1 MNRSLNALYPI
12 AMAAGLAGIAGAGFA
27 ASRNHPVALAMA
39 GLIAVFF
46 AIGVWELAT
55 FRRDSRGLAAATER
69 AVPDLPELPKDWIT
83 SVPLALRGAVQM
95 RLDGQRVGLPGLAL
109 APALAGLLVLLGM
122 LGTFIGLVITLSST
136 ASALGASAD
145 LAALRSALGAPIQG
159 LGLAFSASVAGVA
172 GSAMLGLMVALARRE
187 RSAAGALLDG
197 ALLGRLRHL
206 TSAHRREFEQQ
217 AIASAAIERDNS
229 KQLEMVAQLQQ
240 FTERIAEQLSA
251 QNSLFH
257 GETSKAYAALAS
269 SVDAT
274 LRTSLAEA
282 AREAGAAI
290 QPAATAAMAAIAR
303 EAASLHERVGN
314 TVADQLT
321 ALSSRFEAGAERIA
335 HRQAEAAEAQSA
347 ALREQRELAL
357 QLLEDAG
364 AASQRAMEL
373 QGQRWASDSQTML
386 IALDTMATRHQ
397 AAQAHADQARWSSL
411 QDHLGAL
418 GEQEASARELV
429 AQTAQQF
436 ATQTQALLD
445 RVSDGHTRHLSLLA
459 ERDAQRRTEA
469 MAEANA
475 MSQQREGVE
484 RLLAMQREEAQQLL
498 LDSASRV
505 QQALTEITGQ
515 CAEQTQ
521 AGVTGLADAFT
532 RLQASQAAH
541 DAQQLAAWRAE
552 LASAGATQ
560 LQQQQV
566 LADDLLAN
574 TRSLVTQAE
583 ITSQRTLT
591 EAGAVLQAAGEAPRA
606 AVEVVVALREQLAQS
621 QAQDRAALLE
631 RAELMGTVSTLLA
644 SLQQAAGE
652 QRVAIDS
659 LVDRSALQIEA
670 LGQRFTTLAEASGHA
685 LADAATNLAAS
696 AADVASVGQGFGE
709 AIEQFQGANAQL
721 VQHLAALE
729 ERLAASIT
737 RSDDQLG
744 YYVAQAREV
753 IDLCLGSQKQILD
766 ALQGAAT
773 HG

>member
-12 AMAAGLAGIAGAGFA
+12 AMAAGLAGIAGAGLA
-27 ASRNHPVALAMA
+27 AARNHPIALAMA
-39 GLIAVFF
+39 VLIAVFF
-46 AIGVWELAT
+46 VIGAWELAA
-55 FRRDSRGLAAATER
+55 FRRDSRALAAATER
-69 AVPDLPELPKDWIT
+69 AVPELPDDWIA
-83 SVPLALRGAVQM
+83 SVPVALRGAVQM
-95 RLDGQRVGLPGLAL
+95 RLEGQRTLLPGLAL

-122 LGTFIGLVITLSST
+122 LGTFIGLVITLNTT

-206 TSAHRREFEQQ
+206 TAAHRRELEQQ
-217 AIASAAIERDNS
+217 AKTAAAIERDNA
-229 KQLEMVAQLQQ
+229 KQLAMVAQLQQ

-251 QNSLFH
+251 QNSRFH
-257 GETSKAYAALAS
+257 GETSQAYAALAS

-274 LRTSLAEA
+274 LRSSLAEA

-290 QPAATAAMAAIAR
+290 QPAATATMAAIAR
-303 EAASLHERVGN
+303 EAASLHERVGTQVN
-314 TVADQLT
+314 DQLS
-321 ALSSRFEAGAERIA
+321 ALSRRFEEGAERMA
-335 HRQAEAAEAQSA
+335 DRNSEAAQAQST
-347 ALREQRELAL
+347 ALREQREIA
-357 QLLEDAG
+357 QRFLEDAG
-364 AASQRAMEL
+364 AASHRALEL
-373 QGQRWASDSQTML
+373 QAQRSAADSQAML
-386 IALDTMATRHQ
+386 SAIDTMATRHQ
-397 AAQAHADQARWSSL
+397 AAQAQADQARWASL
-411 QDHLGAL
+411 QDQLGAL
-418 GEQEASARELV
+418 AEQQTSARELV
-429 AQTAQQF
+429 AQAAQQF
-436 ATQTQALLD
+436 ATQTQALLE
-445 RVSDGHTRHLSLLA
+445 RVSDGHTQQLTLLA
-459 ERDAQRRTEA
+459 ELNAQRR
-469 MAEANA
+469 AEALSDANA
-475 MSQQREGVE
+475 ISQQREGLE
-484 RLLAMQREEAQQLL
+484 QLLTTQREEALQLQR
-498 LDSASRV
+498 DSASRV
-505 QQALTEITGQ
+505 QQALTEITSLFAQ
-515 CAEQTQ
+515 QTQ
-521 AGVTGLADAFT
+521 AGVTELADAFT
-532 RLQASQAAH
+532 RLQASQQTH

-552 LASAGATQ
+552 LTSAGAAQ
-560 LQQQQV
+560 LKQQQV

-574 TRSLVTQAE
+574 TRSLVAQAE
-583 ITSQRTLT
+583 ANSQKTLA
-591 EAGAVLQAAGEAPRA
+591 EAGDVLQAASAAPRA
-606 AVEVVVALREQLAQS
+606 AVEVVSALREQLAQS

-670 LGQRFTTLAEASGHA
+670 LGQRFTTLAETSGQA

-696 AADVASVGQGFGE
+696 AADVASVGEGFGE

-729 ERLAASIT
+729 ERLSASIT

-766 ALQGAAT
+766 ALQGAASN
-773 HG
+773 G